1 MPVGAIR
8 RAFFDPET
16 VSVHSQNK
24 YADDLSHRIDT
35 LISIK
40 TAMQQLINT
49 LRGLPRKVT
58 KMQSEDLEKAAGSRD
73 GLRRRQHP
81 FHLSQRHRDLTAQSY
96 PFAPAVLTGVFP
108 LAAKI
113 TGVSLMAFAIIDSLL
128 RNAICNL
135 GRKGNMEDCVFCKI
149 GSGEIPELY
158 ND

>member
-73 GLRRRQHP
+73 GLCRRQHP

-96 PFAPAVLTGVFP
+96 PFAPAVLAGVFP
-108 LAAKI
+108 LARRWNTSG
-113 TGVSLMAFAIIDSLL
+113 TGRRQAPAMKPLCPAVTRSVCGTLLTRPAVPTVWVCRSTTAI
-128 RNAICNL
+128 
-135 GRKGNMEDCVFCKI
+135 
-149 GSGEIPELY
+149 
-158 ND
+158 